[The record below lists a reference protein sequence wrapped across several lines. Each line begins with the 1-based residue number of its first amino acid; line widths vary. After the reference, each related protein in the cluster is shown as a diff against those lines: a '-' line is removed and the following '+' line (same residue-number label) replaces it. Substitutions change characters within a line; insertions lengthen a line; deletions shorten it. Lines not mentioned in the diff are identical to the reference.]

1 MRLFRSCLLR
11 ILLIS
16 CVFCPLTFASGTHR
30 FTLNLQDVPLRDALQ
45 LLADEMELN
54 LVMSDEVTGNISV
67 HVEQLDLAQTLD
79 VLLFGKSL
87 AFRLSDT
94 LLAVAPAP
102 RLQEF
107 DLAQQQRKLAADV
120 LHTEYM
126 QLNYADAQTLLT
138 LLTGAESVTGS
149 VAETAAGTAETDAG
163 NVAGLLSA
171 SGFAQIDA
179 RTNTLIVSDTPERL
193 SAIRELLTVLD
204 VPVRQVLI
212 EAKIVSAA
220 LDTGREL
227 GVRWG
232 LTGIANGVSAGVS
245 GGTGSGTEES
255 EANGPPLASQSGLS
269 AAADHHTA
277 SLARFVVLRDQ
288 RLLDLEIS
296 ALERAGQAELI
307 ARPRVTTQDNM
318 PALIQSGVRIPYQAQ
333 AGGTAGGST
342 TEFVDALLSLD
353 VTPLITPDGRIIMR
367 LNIRQ
372 DSVATGSG
380 DVPAI
385 NTNTITTSVLV
396 ENGDTLV
403 LGGIFREEQTH
414 AQAGTPGL
422 SKVPLLGALFRRRV
436 SASHRTELLVFITP
450 EILNNEIVQEAA
462 APALSAGGSVQ

>member
-1 MRLFRSCLLR
+1 MHYFQRQRLIFWLAGCLCYAQ
-11 ILLIS
+11 S
-16 CVFCPLTFASGTHR
+16 FASEDHLL
-30 FTLNLQDVPLRDALQ
+30 TLNLQQVPLRDALQ
-45 LLADEMELN
+45 VLADELELN
-54 LVMSDEVTGNISV
+54 LVLSDEVTGDISA
-67 HVEQLDLAQTLD
+67 HIERLDVAQTLD

-87 AFRLSDT
+87 AFRLYDN
-94 LLAVAPAP
+94 LLAVGPNQHLLA
-102 RLQEF
+102 LDQ
-107 DLAQQQRKLAADV
+107 AQQQRKASAAV
-120 LHTEYM
+120 LQTEYI
-126 QLNYADAQTLLT
+126 QLNYADAHTLLT
-138 LLTGAESVTGS
+138 MVTGADAVTSPDAVDSSGS
-149 VAETAAGTAETDAG
+149 QEPAFS
-163 NVAGLLSA
+163 AGLLSS
-171 SGFAQIDA
+171 SGFARVDA
-179 RTNTLIVSDTPERL
+179 RTNTLIVSDTSERL
-193 SAIRELLTVLD
+193 QAIRDLLSVLD

-232 LTGIANGVSAGVS
+232 LSGITVHPAAEDM
-245 GGTGSGTEES
+245 GGI
-255 EANGPPLASQSGLS
+255 PLQPRDPDLTI
-269 AAADHHTA
+269 AADHRAA
-277 SLARFVVLRDQ
+277 SLARFTVMRDQ
-288 RLLDLEIS
+288 RLLDLEIA
-296 ALERAGQAELI
+296 ALEREGEAELI

-403 LGGIFREEQTH
+403 LGGIFREEQTR
-414 AQAGTPGL
+414 AQTGTPGL
-422 SKVPLLGALFRRRV
+422 RKIPVLGALFRRQV
-436 SASHRTELLVFITP
+436 SASHRTELLIFITP
-450 EILNNEIVQEAA
+450 EIIMD
-462 APALSAGGSVQ
+462 SVAVNTSGQSFRQ